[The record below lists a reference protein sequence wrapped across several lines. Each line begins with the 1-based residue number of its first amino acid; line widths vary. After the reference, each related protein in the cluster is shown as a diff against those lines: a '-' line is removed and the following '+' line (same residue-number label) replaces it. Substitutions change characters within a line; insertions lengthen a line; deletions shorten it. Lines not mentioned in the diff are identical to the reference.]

1 MAELK
6 HRRYVQWLTVLLLSA
21 AGVATS
27 WNGYQAA
34 LWGSIQTKSYGRAN
48 ALRLEST
55 RAEDAADQLRAI
67 DVAVFMAWVDAWLDH
82 DQRVATF
89 FEERF
94 RDEFE
99 PAFRAWLAQDPL
111 DSHTAVPSP
120 FYLPEYR
127 LAKAEEAVALAA
139 KAEDAFREGQEA
151 SALGDTYIMHAL
163 ILATVLFFAGI
174 SKIFRVPLMQYL
186 LLGLA
191 AGLFAYCAVSISVLP
206 KAV

>member
-34 LWGSIQTKSYGRAN
+34 LWGSVQTQHYGRAN
-48 ALRLEST
+48 ALRLAST

-67 DVAVFMAWVDAWLDH
+67 DVALFMEWVEAWLND
-82 DQRVATF
+82 DEKVATF

-94 RDEFE
+94 RDEFK
-99 PAFRAWLAQDPL
+99 PAFRAWLEQDPF
-111 DSHTAVPSP
+111 DNHTAAPSP

-127 LAKAEEAVALAA
+127 LAKADEAIALAEQ
-139 KAEDAFREGQEA
+139 AEDAYLEGQEA
-151 SALGDTYIMHAL
+151 SAFGDTYIMHAL
-163 ILATVLFFAGI
+163 LLATVLFFAGI
-174 SKIFRVPLMQYL
+174 SKIFRVPAMQYV

-191 AGLFAYCAVSISVLP
+191 AALFVYSAIGIAALP
-206 KAV
+206 KA

>member
-1 MAELK
+1 MAEIK

-34 LWGSIQTKSYGRAN
+34 LWGSVQAQSYGRAN
-48 ALRLEST
+48 TLRLASI

-67 DVAVFMAWVDAWLDH
+67 DVAIFAEWVHAWLNEDE
-82 DQRVATF
+82 RVATF

-94 RDEFE
+94 RDEFK

-111 DSHTAVPSP
+111 HSHTAAPSP

-127 LAKAEEAVALAA
+127 LAKAEEAVALAEQ
-139 KAEDAFREGQEA
+139 AEDAFLAGQEA
-151 SALGDTYIMHAL
+151 SAYGDTYIMHAL
-163 ILATVLFFAGI
+163 LLATVLFFAGV
-174 SKIFRVPLMQYL
+174 SKIFRVPVMQYV
-186 LLGLA
+186 LLGMA
-191 AGLFAYCAVSISVLP
+191 AALFVYCAVSIAALP
-206 KAV
+206 KAA